1 MASYTFD
8 IEANNLLNDNT
19 VDYTASPFRLK
30 DTFTMHC
37 IVAEEH
43 QTGRLIAFYD
53 GPTYIFDGRRY
64 EEEDSKYMYILE
76 NYTPQEYEHRQL
88 KEFPEWVKR
97 GDISHVV
104 GHNIINFD
112 LLATKLFFDLDY
124 TIEDDSWGGKSI
136 KIDDSMIL
144 SKTLNP
150 DRLGGHSLDS
160 LSAKTGIRKIE
171 FRKHI
176 PQNERFKTFAADMLY
191 YCFYDCKSNTKVYQM
206 LLQEWGDWEWNSAYS
221 LEKAVAD
228 VITRQEHRG
237 FWFDMD
243 LAQKNIEFLDK
254 AMEERRLRAEP
265 ILPAKPATKTYLKQ
279 FIPPANQFVQSGKP
293 HANIVKFCAKHG
305 GEVVERE
312 DGYYTTLFDKEYK
325 LPIPV
330 EPICDPEV
338 PATLNDT
345 THIKNWLVGFGWT
358 PSEYKEKDL
367 ATKTGTKIRR
377 TQAELIKAID
387 SYVEQTLSTNF
398 CNDRCEHLGVSP
410 KGLRDKLL
418 KFKEGRAIKV
428 LTNPSFTKG
437 QEKEICPNLIA
448 LGEKFPYAKDIVE
461 YLTYK
466 HRRNSILGG
475 GADWDDDEEE
485 FEKGY
490 VASVRS
496 DGRIPTPAATCDAAT
511 SRMKHRL
518 VANIPRVTSLFGK
531 EMRGMF
537 GVDKTK
543 FFQMGYDFDS
553 LEARQEA
560 SYCWRYDNDKEYCN
574 SLLQDKPLDVHCYS
588 EDTEILTLSGWKR
601 FGELLEGESVAQWD
615 DGRIEYVVPSEIIWQ
630 KYEGSMVA
638 IKNQTVDQ
646 ILTPNH
652 RVLARGRRGSYMVK
666 HAADFITLKSQFT
679 IPVCGKNATAD
690 SLIIRLT
697 VATQADGY
705 LSTDSSAIVFS
716 FVKQRKVERLKWLLD
731 AIGCEYTTSSHSRG
745 GRHEVTIRV
754 SAGAVALQIRALLGS
769 NKSLEYV
776 HMLPFAA
783 TVIDEMKHWDG
794 TIRKN
799 GDIVLDSTCKKTV
812 EVIQACAVSSGY
824 KCYISSYVKN
834 GTYLGETEIFR
845 AYISANSTETSF
857 MAKSAVSVVSAYS
870 GYIGCVVVP
879 SSFVVVRRNGVVA
892 ISGNT
897 KMAEKI
903 SAIISRE
910 FTRSPAKSV
919 KYGATY
925 GAQGPKIAKT
935 IGCDVKTG
943 DMIFNAFWEAAAPL
957 KSLKDKLAA
966 YWESTGKKF
975 VLGIDGRKV
984 PTRSAHAILNSLFQS
999 AGVICAKRAMVIH
1012 DRLLKEHGL
1021 SVDFFKDDWK
1031 HKKFCQQLIAYHK

>member
-367 ATKTGTKIRR
+367 ATKTGTKIKR

-574 SLLQDKPLDVHCYS
+574 SLLQDKPFDVH
-588 EDTEILTLSGWKR
+588 
-601 FGELLEGESVAQWD
+601 
-615 DGRIEYVVPSEIIWQ
+615 
-630 KYEGSMVA
+630 
-638 IKNQTVDQ
+638 
-646 ILTPNH
+646 
-652 RVLARGRRGSYMVK
+652 
-666 HAADFITLKSQFT
+666 
-679 IPVCGKNATAD
+679 
-690 SLIIRLT
+690 
-697 VATQADGY
+697 
-705 LSTDSSAIVFS
+705 
-716 FVKQRKVERLKWLLD
+716 
-731 AIGCEYTTSSHSRG
+731 
-745 GRHEVTIRV
+745 
-754 SAGAVALQIRALLGS
+754 
-769 NKSLEYV
+769 
-776 HMLPFAA
+776 
-783 TVIDEMKHWDG
+783 
-794 TIRKN
+794 
-799 GDIVLDSTCKKTV
+799 
-812 EVIQACAVSSGY
+812 
-824 KCYISSYVKN
+824 
-834 GTYLGETEIFR
+834 
-845 AYISANSTETSF
+845 
-857 MAKSAVSVVSAYS
+857 
-870 GYIGCVVVP
+870 
-879 SSFVVVRRNGVVA
+879 
-892 ISGNT
+892 T
-897 KMAEKI
+897 KMAERI

-1031 HKKFCQQLIAYHK
+1031 NKKFCQQLIAYHK